1 MSGGRR
7 ATTENEE
14 KKFNQKTDNE
24 MKDEKIYLASED
36 IAERCHVIDTSYRTK
51 DGRYIISENALR
63 DFRFRMTPE
72 EFVTGLAVELI
83 TRDEA
88 KRLQKE
94 NGWAIGRPQATEEE
108 TPAVATETASDADG
122 NEPMAD
128 GNGDVSGNEGTAG
141 DAADTAAPD
150 AENEN
155 ETNENG
161 KEE

>member
-1 MSGGRR
+1 
-7 ATTENEE
+7 
-14 KKFNQKTDNE
+14 
-24 MKDEKIYLASED
+24 MKEEKIYLASED
-36 IAERCHVIDTSYRTK
+36 IAERCHVIDTAYRTK

-72 EFVTGLAVELI
+72 EYVTGLAVELI

-94 NGWAIGRPQATEEE
+94 NGWAIGRPKATEEE
-108 TPAVATETASDADG
+108 TPAVAAGTASDADG

-128 GNGDVSGNEGTAG
+128 GNGGVSGNEGTAG
-141 DAADTAAPD
+141 DAADTAASD
-150 AENEN
+150 GEDGEEN

>member
-1 MSGGRR
+1 
-7 ATTENEE
+7 
-14 KKFNQKTDNE
+14 
-24 MKDEKIYLASED
+24 MKEEKIYLASED
-36 IAERCHVIDTSYRTK
+36 IAERCHVIDTAYRTK

-108 TPAVATETASDADG
+108 TPAVASETASDADG
-122 NEPMAD
+122 N
-128 GNGDVSGNEGTAG
+128 GGVSGNEGTAG

>member
-1 MSGGRR
+1 
-7 ATTENEE
+7 
-14 KKFNQKTDNE
+14 
-24 MKDEKIYLASED
+24 MKEEKIYLASED
-36 IAERCHVIDTSYRTK
+36 IAERCHVIDTAYRTK

-94 NGWAIGRPQATEEE
+94 NGWAIGRPKATEDE
-108 TPAVATETASDADG
+108 TPAVAAETASDADG

-128 GNGDVSGNEGTAG
+128 GNGDVSDNEGTAG
-141 DAADTAAPD
+141 DAADTAAS
-150 AENEN
+150 EEN